1 MTALTTQLGALAFF
15 ATVLMATDAQAQVA
29 KASSPA
35 KSPPPYLVDIAWDA
49 AGQFRVNKSI
59 AAGKFIEVCG
69 KLPAHAKVRWQFETS
84 GATDFNIHY
93 HVGKDVV
100 YPNQQMQVTSAQDEL
115 LTTRD
120 EDYCWMWTNQ
130 GAAATTLTVRLSR

>member
-29 KASSPA
+29 KASAAA

-49 AGQFRVNKSI
+49 AGQFTVNKSI

-69 KLPAHAKVRWQFETS
+69 KLPAQAKVRWQFETS

-100 YPNQQMQVTSAQDEL
+100 YPNEQKQVTSAQGEL
-115 LTTRD
+115 LIALD
-120 EDYCWMWTNQ
+120 QDYCWMWTNK
-130 GAAATTLTVRLSR
+130 GAAATTLMVRLSR

>member
-29 KASSPA
+29 KASAAA

-49 AGQFRVNKSI
+49 AGQFTVNKSI

-69 KLPAHAKVRWQFETS
+69 KLPAQAKVRCLLRGLQLITYHPSASTPFTS
-84 GATDFNIHY
+84 SGIMRLNRFSIPAFS
-93 HVGKDVV
+93 VMVEEGQPLQEPCK
-100 YPNQQMQVTSAQDEL
+100 
-115 LTTRD
+115 
-120 EDYCWMWTNQ
+120 
-130 GAAATTLTVRLSR
+130 LTVTIPSWKE